1 VFTVTEFPWV
11 SVCGFGAHI
20 KSTRKT
26 LVIQKKNTVE
36 EYPIESVKHLLI
48 VGGHSLNTITV
59 NQLNRQGSFI
69 SFFESDGTP
78 VGIIRPYG
86 AEWPYKLHELQ
97 HAIPRQRYA
106 VSIAQASIKSRIFA
120 IEKTEEL
127 QNSRRLYE
135 GELEIL
141 YKSLDEV
148 AYLIKLEE
156 IRRIHRLVS
165 DMYYE
170 IIARGLPA
178 DLGFR
183 RRTLRPQID
192 PVNAMLSFG
201 YAMLYGNC
209 CVSIIGANL
218 DPDIGFMHEGKGA
231 LVNDLMDPLKAGMVD
246 PIVFHIAT
254 ESLKRADFEVS
265 HDRCMLSDSLIKT
278 LIQSF
283 YTSINNQKINEQV
296 LDMMTTIHE
305 MGKFKVQY

>member
-1 VFTVTEFPWV
+1 MTEFPWV

-36 EYPIESVKHLLI
+36 DYPIESVKHLLI

-78 VGIIRPYG
+78 VGTIRPYG
-86 AEWPYKLHELQ
+86 AEWPSRLQELQ
-97 HAIPRQRYA
+97 QAIPRQRYA

-120 IEKTEEL
+120 IEKSQEL
-127 QNSRRLYE
+127 QNSRLLYE

-218 DPDIGFMHEGKGA
+218 DPDIGFMHEGNGA

-265 HDRCMLSDSLIKT
+265 HDRCMLSESLIKA

-296 LDMMTTIHE
+296 LDVMTAIHE
-305 MGKFKVQY
+305 MGEFKVQY